1 MPQASAATAVL
12 DGCPCLLQ
20 LYHARDATV
29 QRARPAWTETLAGHR
44 RFSKC
49 ATLLP
54 LESLE
59 RSHRGLRARPE
70 KDRSE
75 RQADPVRRIDLR
87 TRETGAL
94 GQPFGERPLE
104 GRGVSACG
112 TLLSDAG
119 DSALKDKRPATSE
132 ELEEMLEDHQRLS
145 EGVAERRDT
154 DVSVATDFNYREVR
168 ALLSR

>member
-1 MPQASAATAVL
+1 MVFEVYNASAPRKPSNGAT
-12 DGCPCLLQ
+12 
-20 LYHARDATV
+20 R
-29 QRARPAWTETLAGHR
+29 
-44 RFSKC
+44 
-49 ATLLP
+49 LP
-54 LESLE
+54 
-59 RSHRGLRARPE
+59 GNGPE

-87 TRETGAL
+87 TREAGAL
-94 GQPFGERPLE
+94 GQSFEERPLE
-104 GRGVSACG
+104 GRRVSACG

-154 DVSVATDFNYREVR
+154 DVSVATDLTIGRVK
-168 ALLSR
+168 APPSR

>member
-1 MPQASAATAVL
+1 M
-12 DGCPCLLQ
+12 G
-20 LYHARDATV
+20 
-29 QRARPAWTETLAGHR
+29 GHR
-44 RFSKC
+44 RFSKF

-54 LESLE
+54 LESPQTEPRRLPGNGPE
-59 RSHRGLRARPE
+59 EDRP
-70 KDRSE
+70 E

-119 DSALKDKRPATSE
+119 DRALKDKRPATSE
-132 ELEEMLEDHQRLS
+132 ELEEMLEDHQ
-145 EGVAERRDT
+145 
-154 DVSVATDFNYREVR
+154 
-168 ALLSR
+168 